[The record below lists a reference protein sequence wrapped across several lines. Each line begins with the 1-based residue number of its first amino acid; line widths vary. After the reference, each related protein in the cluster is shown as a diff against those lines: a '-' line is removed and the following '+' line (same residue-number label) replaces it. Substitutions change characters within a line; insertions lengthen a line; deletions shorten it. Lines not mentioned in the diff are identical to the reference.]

1 MRRLKI
7 GARGTDVKHLQQAI
21 NARARP
27 RGLPTVHVDSLFG
40 RKTRTA
46 AERVA
51 RALGA
56 REDTITRHPL
66 TVGLQRIIRHPA
78 TRTPLQLR
86 RARDRRH
93 EHPAH
98 GGAGKGSFGIDWA
111 WGTPNLA
118 ALKAAGVKFAC
129 RYLSH
134 DPAKNLDPAEAK
146 ALAAA
151 GLDIVVVWETTAN
164 RALSGRTGGRT
175 DAREALAQ
183 ARACGIPNGD
193 AIYFAVDFDET
204 EAQAVAVA
212 NYFKGVHDVL
222 DQVGPAD
229 MPRSYPVGAY
239 GGFWAVK
246 RLFDAKLIDYG
257 WQTYAWS
264 GGHWHD
270 RAQLRQYSNGH
281 TLGGVSCDYNRA
293 EADDFGQWRPS

>member
-1 MRRLKI
+1 MRRLAI
-7 GARGTDVKHLQQAI
+7 GDHGLDVKHLQQAI

-27 RGLPTVHVDSLFG
+27 RGIATLHVDGLFG

-46 AERVA
+46 AERVG

-56 REDTITRHPL
+56 REDTIRKHPL

-86 RARDRRH
+86 RARERQL
-93 EHPAH
+93 EHPVH

-111 WGTPNLA
+111 WGTPKPA

-134 DPAKNLDPAEAK
+134 DPSKNLDPAEAK

-151 GLDIVVVWETTAN
+151 GLDIVVVWETTAA
-164 RALSGRTGGRT
+164 RALSGRTFGRM

-183 ARACGIPNGD
+183 ARACGIPNGQ

-204 EAQAVAVA
+204 AGQAAQVAA
-212 NYFKGVHDVL
+212 YFKGVHDVL
-222 DQVGPAD
+222 DHVGAAD

-239 GGFWAVK
+239 GGFWTIK

-264 GGHWHD
+264 GGHWD
-270 RAQLRQYSNGH
+270 TRAQLQQYSNGH

-293 EADDFGQWRPS
+293 TADDFGQWRPT